1 MTIQMSEKAY
11 AAGALMEGAF
21 AGDRRDKAKFFEQL
35 TSGEIPVS
43 LLQAPLTAR
52 LITAWGGI
60 EDEVGAAA
68 ASVTVDD
75 FTLQSVYRLAFDDDS
90 QVLEVN
96 EGKARV
102 KGDLPRI
109 GELGEYQ
116 TFGFSSSNVGYRAYK
131 NGIKFGLSWEAIIN
145 GRSLSLIER
154 AVNQMAR
161 MARNTRNSEVFG
173 QYVTSSS
180 LNTANLL
187 TGGATPNVIPLNPA
201 LSLTSLQQ
209 GLALAATH
217 KVNNQLYPISGKY
230 TLLVPPALEQTAR
243 NILSITEITTQNGTG
258 SGSTLTKAGNPVAG
272 KLDLQVSTTLS
283 RINSGSGAYWF
294 LIPDLNQTEGYRP
307 EIWTVR
313 GNEAPKVFV
322 KSTTNAD
329 PTEGDFD
336 HDAYETKL
344 RSTDSG
350 VNTGMLGVIASNG
363 SGS

>member
-1 MTIQMSEKAY
+1 MSIQMSEKAY
-11 AAGALMEGAF
+11 EAGALMESAF
-21 AGDRRDKAKFFEQL
+21 AGDRADTAKFFEQL
-35 TSGEIPVS
+35 SSGDIPVS

-52 LITAWGGI
+52 LVDAWSGI

-68 ASVTVDD
+68 APVTVDD

-109 GELGEYQ
+109 GEMGEYQ

-145 GRSLSLIER
+145 GRSLSLIDR
-154 AVNQMAR
+154 AIKQMAR
-161 MARNTRNSEVFG
+161 MARNTRNSEAFG
-173 QYVTSSS
+173 QYVTSSG
-180 LNTANLL
+180 LNTANLAASGPITNIL
-187 TGGATPNVIPLNPA
+187 SGNPA
-201 LSLTSLQQ
+201 LTLQSLQA

-230 TLLVPPALEQTAR
+230 TLLVSPGLEQTAR
-243 NILSITEITTQNGTG
+243 NILSITEVTTQ
-258 SGSTLTKAGNPVAG
+258 SG
-272 KLDLQVSTTLS
+272 
-283 RINSGSGAYWF
+283 SGSGAVITKTGNPVEGKLNLQVSSTLNRINSSSANYWF
-294 LIPDLNQTEGYRP
+294 LVPDLNQTDGYRP

-313 GNEAPKVFV
+313 GNEQPKVFV

-336 HDAYETKL
+336 HDVYETKL

-350 VNTGMLGVIASNG
+350 VNTGMLGVVASNG